1 MTVSR
6 FNLRAYVKKYNKI
19 YRVVSFFDNE
29 YFHLEDY
36 KSKFIIKNDNKEH
49 LDPYS
54 FSINEIELM
63 QSTGL
68 VDKNGKEIFEGDFLK
83 VEDKIYCV
91 YNYQSEFCFKSK
103 NEPSKSISQFS
114 SDYDDTALFGYF
126 TIVEVIGNKFKNPEL
141 LEEFIRK

>member
-6 FNLRAYVKKYNKI
+6 FNFRAYVKKYNKI

-36 KSKFIIKNDNKEH
+36 KSKFVIKNDNKEH

-68 VDKNGKEIFEGDFLK
+68 VDKNGKEIFEGDVVVGNCQQFVVCFQDCQFVLK
-83 VEDKIYCV
+83 KIHRYEEKEYDYSLC
-91 YNYQSEFCFKSK
+91 CFEKH
-103 NEPSKSISQFS
+103 NIEI
-114 SDYDDTALFGYF
+114 
-126 TIVEVIGNKFKNPEL
+126 IGNIYENKEL
-141 LEEFIRK
+141 LGE